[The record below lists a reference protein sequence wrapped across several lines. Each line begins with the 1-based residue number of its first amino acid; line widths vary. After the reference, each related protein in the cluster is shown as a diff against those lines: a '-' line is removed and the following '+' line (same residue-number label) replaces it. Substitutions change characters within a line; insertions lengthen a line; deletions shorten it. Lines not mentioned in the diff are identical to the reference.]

1 MKQTELV
8 PVLLCGGTG
17 TRLWPLS
24 RESYPKQFL
33 ALEGNGRSML
43 QNTMARLV
51 GLEAMIPVSDS
62 PIAVCNHEHRFL
74 AAQQMSEMGIRVPR
88 VVLEPVA
95 RNTAPALTLAALVAT
110 REAEASDPV
119 LLVMPADHV
128 VRDVSAFHVAVRHA
142 YSAAVDGAMLTFGVV
157 PLRAETGYGYIKVG
171 KRVDEVVHE
180 VAGFIEKP
188 TLATAEQLIATGDHV
203 WNSGIFAVRASVW
216 LQAINDYRP
225 DIAQTCQAALDAG
238 DFNGDFVRPDKDA
251 FSQCPSDSIDYAVM
265 ERLPQDQNARTKA
278 LVVPFNAEWSDVG
291 SWDALWNVLPH
302 DPDGNACLGDTV
314 DVECRNTLL
323 ISNGRLIAAV
333 GLEGLVVI
341 ETPDAILVADQQRAQ
356 IVKNVVTTLRNSGK
370 AMADTHRKTH
380 RPWGW
385 YDSIDSGERFQV
397 KRIVVNPGASLST
410 QMHYHRAE
418 HWVVVR
424 GTAEVLKG
432 DSVQLLHENESTYI
446 QSGQVHRLRNPG
458 RIPLEIIEIQSG
470 GYLKE
475 DDIVRYEDAYGR
487 V

>member
-1 MKQTELV
+1 
-8 PVLLCGGTG
+8 
-17 TRLWPLS
+17 
-24 RESYPKQFL
+24 
-33 ALEGNGRSML
+33 
-43 QNTMARLV
+43 
-51 GLEAMIPVSDS
+51 
-62 PIAVCNHEHRFL
+62 
-74 AAQQMSEMGIRVPR
+74 
-88 VVLEPVA
+88 
-95 RNTAPALTLAALVAT
+95 
-110 REAEASDPV
+110 
-119 LLVMPADHV
+119 
-128 VRDVSAFHVAVRHA
+128 
-142 YSAAVDGAMLTFGVV
+142 
-157 PLRAETGYGYIKVG
+157 
-171 KRVDEVVHE
+171 
-180 VAGFIEKP
+180 
-188 TLATAEQLIATGDHV
+188 
-203 WNSGIFAVRASVW
+203 
-216 LQAINDYRP
+216 
-225 DIAQTCQAALDAG
+225 
-238 DFNGDFVRPDKDA
+238 
-251 FSQCPSDSIDYAVM
+251 M